1 MARFLVTYTN
11 TFNDLMTEIVDSEE
25 LNAGPDPRP
34 ETLIECLDDRLAA
47 SYRNHSF
54 PPEYAYRATDR
65 QDPQLDYLV
74 YRESESGDFIF
85 TGGVVCTLLKPPISI
100 NELQEAYDRAHE
112 GGSQSS
118 QRSVGN

>member
-1 MARFLVTYTN
+1 MTRFLVTYTDD
-11 TFNDLMTEIVDSEE
+11 FNELRTEIVDSEE
-25 LNAGPDPRP
+25 LNAGPDPLP

-65 QDPQLDYLV
+65 QDPQVDYLV

-85 TGGVVCTLLKPPISI
+85 TAGVVCTLLKPPISI
-100 NELQEAYDRAHE
+100 NELQEAYDRANV
-112 GGSQSS
+112 GGSHST
-118 QRSVGN
+118 